1 MKRSLKN
8 NPFSRLFDTIS
19 SCMNPVIPVLM
30 AAGILKLLIILIGY
44 TGLFTL
50 SPQTEDVLSAVSN
63 AAFYF
68 LPVFTA
74 YSSACHFRVNPHF
87 AMACA
92 AVLLLPDFIELLSTQ
107 EKIRFLFL
115 PVYKASYA
123 FSVLPAILLVYV
135 LSKLTGSLEKVS
147 NKTFRTFFLPVITI
161 TFTSIIGIL
170 FVGPLCTIIGN
181 GISAFIFELQEINP
195 VLSWAV
201 FSALSPFLTMTGTSW
216 IFTAIV
222 LESLGN
228 TGMEIGYM
236 VSSFICVTAIAGVA
250 LGAYFNEPGSPER
263 HAYLSAGLVAL
274 FAGITEPALYGICIP
289 KKSLLAVASAAS
301 FAGGIYQGIF
311 TPCSTV
317 YSFPSV
323 STVLM
328 FYQEGNPSNLF
339 HAISAAAI
347 GFITALALTI
357 AVKYIRGPEQRGQ
370 AHKGFPP
377 PHS

>member
-1 MKRSLKN
+1 MKRYVN
-8 NPFSRLFDTIS
+8 ENPFSRLFDTIS
-19 SCMNPVIPVLM
+19 ACMKPVIPILM

-50 SPQTEDVLSAVSN
+50 SPQTEYVLSAVSN

-74 YSSACHFRVNPHF
+74 YSSACHFRVNPLI
-87 AMACA
+87 AMVSA
-92 AVLLLPDFIELLSTQ
+92 AVLLLPDFIELLNTQ
-107 EKIRFLFL
+107 GMIRFLFL
-115 PVYKASYA
+115 PVYRASYA

-135 LSKLTGSLEKVS
+135 MSKLTGLLEKVS
-147 NKTFRTFFLPVITI
+147 HKTFWTFFMPVITI
-161 TFTSIIGIL
+161 TLTSVIGIL
-170 FVGPLCTIIGN
+170 FVGPLCTVMGN
-181 GISAFIFELQEINP
+181 RISSFIFELQDINP

-201 FSALSPFLTMTGTSW
+201 FSALSPFLTITGTSW

-236 VSSFICVTAIAGVA
+236 VSSFICVTSIAGVA
-250 LGAYFNEPGSPER
+250 LGTFYTEPGSPER
-263 HAYLSAGLVAL
+263 PTYLSVGLVAL

-289 KKSLLAVASAAS
+289 QKSLLAVASAAS

-339 HAISAAAI
+339 HAIAAAAI
-347 GFITALALTI
+347 GFITAFALTI
-357 AVKYIRGPEQRGQ
+357 TVKYIRGLAQSGQ
-370 AHKGFPP
+370 AHLNSPP